1 MAGIGD
7 MAGGSPGAQAGPAQ
21 PKGGDPTEAED
32 ESNVTPE
39 EQAEYD
45 AFMQNALE
53 VIYPRGE
60 DAQVAPNVLK
70 GLSATPDKPLLALAT
85 TTVSM
90 VIALRDSAE
99 KAGSPISD
107 DVLFHAGADLVA
119 ELAEVAE
126 AAKIHEFSEEE
137 IENAFYMAL
146 DLYRGE
152 AEQSGKINRDEAAQA
167 WNQVVDADRNG
178 TLEQAIPGIGE
189 RLRGAK

>member
-7 MAGGSPGAQAGPAQ
+7 MAGQPAQ
-21 PKGGDPTEAED
+21 PKGGDPTEAEG
-32 ESNVTPE
+32 NVTPE
-39 EQAEYD
+39 EQEQYD

-60 DAQVAPNVLK
+60 DAQVAPNILNGLK
-70 GLSATPDKPLLALAT
+70 ATPDKPLLALANT
-85 TTVSM
+85 AVSM
-90 VIALRDSAE
+90 VVGLRDSAE
-99 KAGSPISD
+99 KAGNPIGD

-126 AAKIHEFSEEE
+126 AANIHEFSEEE

-152 AEQSGKINRDEAAQA
+152 AQQSGRIDQEAAKQA
-167 WNQVVDADRNG
+167 IGQVVEADRNG
-178 TLEQAIPGIGE
+178 TIEQVLPGISE
-189 RLRGAK
+189 RMKGAR

>member
-7 MAGGSPGAQAGPAQ
+7 MAGVRPEPQAGQPAQ
-21 PKGGDPTEAED
+21 PKGGEPTEAEG
-32 ESNVTPE
+32 NVSPE
-39 EQAEYD
+39 EQEQYD

-60 DAQVAPNVLK
+60 DAQVAPNILNGLK
-70 GLSATPDKPLLALAT
+70 ATPDKPLLALANT
-85 TTVSM
+85 AVSM
-90 VIALRDSAE
+90 VVGLRDSAE
-99 KAGSPISD
+99 KAGNPIGD

-126 AAKIHEFSEEE
+126 AANIHEFSEEE

-152 AEQSGKINRDEAAQA
+152 AQQSGRIDQEAAKQA
-167 WNQVVDADRNG
+167 IGQVVEADRNG
-178 TLEQAIPGIGE
+178 TIEQVLPGISE
-189 RLRGAK
+189 RMKGAR